1 MSFDEPQL
9 FVRRPRDFGG
19 HVGYARTAPQ
29 RRSNLGWR
37 AGLTELGRLPH
48 GTEMADGVGK
58 VWLGRDRLH
67 NTCVFSRYR

>member
-1 MSFDEPQL
+1 MSYNCLSVAREIS
-9 FVRRPRDFGG
+9 VTRRLCPHRPP
-19 HVGYARTAPQ
+19 AAQ